1 MMRDEDPDFSI
12 DNLGG
17 DGTFDNL
24 ILDHDRGIH
33 TALQMWND
41 DRATAAA
48 LQGFM
53 MRDEDPDFSIDNL
66 GGDGTF
72 DNLILDHD
80 RGIRTALQ
88 MWNDDRDAAKARYGP
103 IASWDTSEITIMYE
117 LFQAREGFN
126 EDISR
131 WNVSNVGRMDSM
143 FRGATSFNGDLSSW
157 NVGQVKDMTRMFM
170 LATSFNSDLSSWNV
184 GQVEDMNHMFEG
196 ATSFNSDLSSWNV
209 GQVKDMRSMFMKAT
223 SFNSD
228 LSSWNVGQVKD
239 MTRMFDLATSFNR
252 YLSSWNVGQV
262 EDMYLMFSGATSF
275 NRQLGGAWT
284 TSLCNKHYMFWNSP
298 GTIAGRT
305 KTTDGTI
312 LNDQ

>member
-1 MMRDEDPDFSI
+1 
-12 DNLGG
+12 
-17 DGTFDNL
+17 
-24 ILDHDRGIH
+24 
-33 TALQMWND
+33 
-41 DRATAAA
+41 
-48 LQGFM
+48 M

-157 NVGQVKDMTRMFM
+157 NVGQVKDMTRMF
-170 LATSFNSDLSSWNV
+170 
-184 GQVEDMNHMFEG
+184 
-196 ATSFNSDLSSWNV
+196 
-209 GQVKDMRSMFMKAT
+209 
-223 SFNSD
+223 
-228 LSSWNVGQVKD
+228 
-239 MTRMFDLATSFNR
+239 DLATSFNR

-305 KTTDGTI
+305 KTTFGTI